1 MTEGGL
7 SNPMNPNKQIVLK
20 NHVTGYLKE
29 SDFEMRNS
37 FISFEI
43 PHGSKAVLLKN
54 LYLACDP
61 YMRHLLS
68 SPDSEFASLLTPL
81 PTGSVLIGYGVA
93 KVIKSGDPTFNK
105 GDYVWGKVGWEEY
118 TLIHDAQLH
127 MLFKIKYPNV
137 PLSYYGSVLAMP
149 GIAAY
154 FGFHKICA
162 PKEGEI
168 VYVSSAA
175 GGVGQLV
182 GQFAKLTGCYVV
194 GSVSTQEKVDILKSK
209 LGFDDV
215 FNYKDEPSLSATLKR
230 LDLLEFDIAI
240 VK

>member
-7 SNPMNPNKQIVLK
+7 RNPMNPNKQIVLK

-43 PHGSKAVLLKN
+43 PH
-54 LYLACDP
+54 
-61 YMRHLLS
+61 LLS
-68 SPDSEFASLLTPL
+68 SPNSEFASLLTPL

-127 MLFKIKYPNV
+127 MLFKIKFTNV
-137 PLSYYGSVLAMP
+137 PLSYYGGILSMP

-182 GQFAKLTGCYVV
+182 GQFAKLMGCYVV